1 MDKTSVNINDFAP
14 SHNLYLRVRAGFV
27 AQGLT
32 LGGWCRERS
41 INPTNARS
49 ALLGAWNGPA
59 GRKLRDE
66 LLVASG
72 VVHRSQLSA

>member
-1 MDKTSVNINDFAP
+1 MDINELKP
-14 SHNLYLRVRAGFV
+14 GPELYLRVRAGFV

-32 LGGWCRERS
+32 LTGWCRQEGH
-41 INPTNARS
+41 NPTGARS
-49 ALLGAWNGPA
+49 ALVGAWNGPA

-72 VVHRSQLSA
+72 VVHRSQLSS